1 MMGGG
6 SLTQRGSGVGRSG
19 HKWLLTMLAEQMAL
33 NDALAGEILSCG
45 RGDMLNITMLDR
57 EGNASEFP
65 PLKSGTRECSSQW
78 KSSVTI
84 STRIYVRHGH

>member
-1 MMGGG
+1 MAAAA
-6 SLTQRGSGVGRSG
+6 G
-19 HKWLLTMLAEQMAL
+19 HPGHEPPFSMVSSSAWFCTAL